1 MVERSNIEP
10 KSWQVG
16 YPEGVIKYIDAFRE
30 KYFQYDIFDNVVKKY
45 AERNI
50 LTEGRRILSLG
61 SGTGRHEVELS
72 KMGYEV
78 IGLERNEESIGVANK
93 YIEKS
98 GANVKILKCDFL
110 DYEELNRVMK
120 TVGTVD
126 IVLLLLIPISVYDYC
141 KAIKNTSGW
150 LRQGGLFIT
159 DNFGYSEE
167 IDKNRLT
174 LKSDVEVVSGEQNDD
189 FIVRL
194 NYYEYK
200 NDIVNWDAIYLYN
213 NKMNQVVMKR
223 DHDVLEVVSEDEIEK
238 VFNIDKDQFEQ
249 LDTYRI
255 VECDDALCPP
265 LLYEYLLGW
274 RKK

>member
-1 MVERSNIEP
+1 MEP

-249 LDTYRI
+249 LDTYRL